1 MTNKQDLPETGEEL
15 QESPMGTEL
24 EQKQEDAVCVEEV
37 SAPEGTP
44 MSSEGGQ
51 DEPVIKQEEPPQK
64 KTKKKP
70 KEEKGKEE
78 PKKQKLKVQDI
89 VTIED
94 ERTVQTDDDKAK
106 SDLLDLQEAAKS
118 GKILTGVIQG
128 YEKTNMDLSG
138 SRVVVY
144 YGACK
149 ILISS
154 MKLVEEPENLK
165 GKAKET
171 VYAMMAQKRLG
182 AEIEFM
188 VKTVDEKEMTAVAN
202 RLEAMAVRRE
212 NFYHKKNGI
221 IQEGSCAEARVMA
234 VSPSGIWVEI
244 FGVETFIPIME
255 LGYQRIFQP
264 AQLFQPGQ
272 RVLVKILTVNK
283 SNGKVKVTAS
293 VKQAQE
299 NPFEREI
306 WKFTQGNLYLGKVTM
321 VNEHGVYVA
330 LDGGVDCLCSFPTR
344 GRPPRGARVTVKITS
359 INPTTSR
366 IKGYITHV
374 SAKL

>member
-1 MTNKQDLPETGEEL
+1 
-15 QESPMGTEL
+15 
-24 EQKQEDAVCVEEV
+24 
-37 SAPEGTP
+37 
-44 MSSEGGQ
+44 
-51 DEPVIKQEEPPQK
+51 
-64 KTKKKP
+64 
-70 KEEKGKEE
+70 
-78 PKKQKLKVQDI
+78 
-89 VTIED
+89 
-94 ERTVQTDDDKAK
+94 
-106 SDLLDLQEAAKS
+106 
-118 GKILTGVIQG
+118 
-128 YEKTNMDLSG
+128 
-138 SRVVVY
+138 
-144 YGACK
+144 
-149 ILISS
+149 
-154 MKLVEEPENLK
+154 
-165 GKAKET
+165 
-171 VYAMMAQKRLG
+171 
-182 AEIEFM
+182 
-188 VKTVDEKEMTAVAN
+188 
-202 RLEAMAVRRE
+202 
-212 NFYHKKNGI
+212 
-221 IQEGSCAEARVMA
+221 
-234 VSPSGIWVEI
+234 
-244 FGVETFIPIME
+244 ME

-299 NPFEREI
+299 NPFEREM